1 MSPLRVSHGVA
12 YGMVNGSCA
21 FSRPRHVL
29 RPELKVSAEGC
40 SHNMQVKP
48 GDKVTADVHDFAG
61 VVIGAGHERLETYK
75 FGSVD
80 YFGLGDERQ
89 SENGNCGHEYAFH
102 NPPPRATILT
112 LIVKERPGPVN
123 RDRRGMIESV
133 FREGRLMLSA

>member
-1 MSPLRVSHGVA
+1 MS
-12 YGMVNGSCA
+12 
-21 FSRPRHVL
+21 
-29 RPELKVSAEGC
+29 
-40 SHNMQVKP
+40 
-48 GDKVTADVHDFAG
+48 HDFAG

-112 LIVKERPGPVN
+112 RSIMRGLALSCPG
-123 RDRRGMIESV
+123 RDP
-133 FREGRLMLSA
+133 RLF